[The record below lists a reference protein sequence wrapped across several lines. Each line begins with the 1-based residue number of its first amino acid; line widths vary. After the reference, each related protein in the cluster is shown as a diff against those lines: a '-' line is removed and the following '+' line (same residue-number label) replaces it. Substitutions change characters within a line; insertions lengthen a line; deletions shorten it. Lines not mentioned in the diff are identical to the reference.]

1 MAEVNRQVGEIRDQ
15 GLNNKN
21 MNQLFTKKQYFKTNN
36 GYAMLFTVVV
46 VSIVATIAMGLSG
59 SAYKQVVLSAVAKD
73 SQSAFYQSD
82 TAVEC
87 ALYADFKLGGPVA
100 STKLSSGS
108 WKCGKDNS
116 LPWKDVTLYLD
127 TQIVTESNY
136 GFLPFSPDS
145 AGSVVRSSC
154 FEFDVNKSDPTK
166 TVVKARGYNNCDKRD
181 PKTVEREIEVNY

>member
-1 MAEVNRQVGEIRDQ
+1 MINTKTTI
-15 GLNNKN
+15 
-21 MNQLFTKKQYFKTNN
+21 LFHERER

-59 SAYKQVVLSAVAKD
+59 SAYKQVILSSVAKD

-82 TAVEC
+82 TATEC

-100 STKLSSGS
+100 STKIGSGS

-116 LPWKDVTLYLD
+116 LTWKDVTLYLD
-127 TQIVTESNY
+127 TESVTEGNY
-136 GFLPFSPDS
+136 IFSPTQGS
-145 AGSVVRSSC
+145 AGTINLDRSSC
-154 FEFDVNKSDPTK
+154 FEFDVDKSDPTK
-166 TVVKARGYNNCDKRD
+166 TVVRARGYNNCNKKD

>member
-1 MAEVNRQVGEIRDQ
+1 MINTKTTI
-15 GLNNKN
+15 
-21 MNQLFTKKQYFKTNN
+21 LFQTRER

-59 SAYKQVVLSAVAKD
+59 SAYKQVILSSVAKD

-82 TAVEC
+82 TATEC

-100 STKLSSGS
+100 STKIGSGS

-116 LPWKDVTLYLD
+116 LNWKDVVLYLD
-127 TQIVTESNY
+127 TLNMSDTNY
-136 GFLPFSPDS
+136 SFLPSDPS
-145 AGSVVRSSC
+145 GPGVVIRSSC
-154 FEFDVNKSDPTK
+154 FEFDVDKSDPTK

-181 PKTVEREIEVNY
+181 QKTVEREIEVNY